1 MGIPVGEARPPTAVD
16 AQATSH
22 HNTQMI
28 CGEFGK
34 LLLDPLGVS
43 LQEFIVGVVQRLL
56 RGQLVVDRQPE
67 LLLFQEL
74 DFGDKIGELL
84 KYVRN

>member
-1 MGIPVGEARPPTAVD
+1 MVSLKWIKALQDSLNFKSIQKFQPD
-16 AQATSH
+16 FL
-22 HNTQMI
+22 
-28 CGEFGK
+28 CEFGK

>member
-1 MGIPVGEARPPTAVD
+1 MVSLKWIKALQDSLNFKCNKKFQPD
-16 AQATSH
+16 FL
-22 HNTQMI
+22 
-28 CGEFGK
+28 CEFGK

-43 LQEFIVGVVQRLL
+43 LQELIVGVVQRLL

-84 KYVRN
+84 KYVRY